1 MIKKSP
7 DEYPKPSLFAQ
18 LFIRLRQVFFS
29 SSQDYWKKRYLL
41 GGNSGK
47 GSYGESAEF
56 KSRVL
61 NQFIHENNLR
71 SVTEFGC
78 GDGNQLTYAD
88 YPKYIGLDI
97 SEQAVQLSSALFERD
112 SSKNFFVYDPSE
124 IEKNKQKFTA
134 DLVISL
140 DVIFHLVEDDVYRK
154 YLTNVFNCAGQYVAI
169 YSSNEEAHGLIHSR
183 HVRHRKFTENIN
195 EWFPSWKLIEIV
207 KNDQSQSKT
216 KGKEPPVNFYFFKSL

>member
-1 MIKKSP
+1 MKKKSS
-7 DEYPKPSLFAQ
+7 YPKPSLFTQ
-18 LFIRLRQVFFS
+18 FFIRLQQVFFPG
-29 SSQDYWKKRYLL
+29 SQDYWKKRYLL

-47 GSYGESAEF
+47 GSYGENAEF

-61 NQFIHENNLR
+61 NTFVRENNVR

-78 GDGNQLTYAD
+78 GDGNQLTYSD

-97 SEQAVQLSSALFERD
+97 SEQAVKLSSSMFDGD
-112 SSKNFFVYDPSE
+112 SSKFFFVYDPNE
-124 IEKNKQKFTA
+124 IEKNRQKYSA

-154 YLTNVFNCAGQYVAI
+154 YLTNIFNCAGQYVAI
-169 YSSNEEAHGLIHSR
+169 YSSNEEAYGLLHSR
-183 HVRHRKFTENIN
+183 HVRHRKFTKNID

-207 KNDQSQSKT
+207 KNDQPQSKT
-216 KGKEPPVNFYFFKSL
+216 KGKEPSMDFYIFQPL

>member
-7 DEYPKPSLFAQ
+7 DEYPKSSLFTQ
-18 LFIRLRQVFFS
+18 FFIRLRQVFFS
-29 SSQDYWKKRYLL
+29 GSQDYWKKRYLL

-56 KSRVL
+56 KSRIL
-61 NQFIHENNLR
+61 NQFVRENNIR

-88 YPKYIGLDI
+88 YPRYIGLDI
-97 SEQAVQLSSALFERD
+97 SKQAIKISSALFDKD
-112 SSKNFFVYDPSE
+112 SFKKFFVYDPDE
-124 IEKNKQKFTA
+124 IEKNKQKFSA

-154 YLTNVFNCAGQYVAI
+154 YLANIFNCARQYVAI
-169 YSSNEEAHGLIHSR
+169 YSSNEEAHGLLHSR
-183 HVRHRKFTENIN
+183 HVRHRKFTKNIIIH
-195 EWFPSWKLIEIV
+195 FPHK
-207 KNDQSQSKT
+207 
-216 KGKEPPVNFYFFKSL
+216 